1 MGVGCCSNLEKSVT
15 TKATCP
21 LESPHMHTYAR
32 PRTHTRRQER
42 NELQLTAG
50 GVVECSGRSV
60 LMMGEEE
67 EEEAEEEEG
76 IGFAKAGAI

>member
-1 MGVGCCSNLEKSVT
+1 
-15 TKATCP
+15 
-21 LESPHMHTYAR
+21 MHTYAR
-32 PRTHTRRQER
+32 PRTHTRRQGR
-42 NELQLTAG
+42 NELQLTVGG